1 VPRSGCTVAYLLLL
15 TSAGCL
21 LSSDPIN
28 TAPAVSI
35 ACSQDAFSTVCS
47 QGQDPPKFARKA
59 KVKFQAIA
67 SDPDQSTDTLRFDWY
82 LGKYCNSVVPAQGPS
97 VGQAQFLL
105 LPADLGP
112 GCVAVVVT
120 DSQDATA
127 VATRDFTVVDQPPVA
142 QLDIVPAAGLVL
154 PEPGQPLPLPLYAR
168 ATFTAAQSNDP
179 DDSFEQLDFRWTVS
193 SGTTPIAMPG
203 CPDPS
208 KAPWLCT
215 FATEK
220 AGSYR
225 VELVVNDSQLTSA
238 PAEKAIQV
246 ASDQLP
252 NIVLDLVQPLPPLS
266 PDEPPLPLLAS
277 QPNTFAINRVED
289 DGDPYPSP
297 DPAAPYPTPPAG
309 FLWFYQSGGSPSFDR
324 LSTATGPSL
333 TVPAGTFGA
342 QQTIRLRVEY
352 HDRVTAC
359 QPKTPGC
366 NAVLA
371 ACDPSAAICYSSDL
385 RAQWVTWSVLFR

>member
-1 VPRSGCTVAYLLLL
+1 VPRSGCTVAYLSLL

-28 TAPAVSI
+28 TAPTVSI

-47 QGQDPPKFARKA
+47 QGQDPPKFARKTN
-59 KVKFQAIA
+59 VQFQAVA

-82 LGKYCNSVVPAQGPS
+82 LGKYCNAVVPAQGPS
-97 VGQAQFLL
+97 VGQGHLGL
-105 LPADLGP
+105 IPTDLGP

-120 DSQDATA
+120 DSQSATA
-127 VATRDFTVVDQPPVA
+127 VATRDFTVTDQPPVA
-142 QLDIVPAAGLVL
+142 QLDIVPAAGLAL
-154 PEPGQPLPLPLYAR
+154 PEPGQPLMLPLYAR

-179 DDSFEQLDFRWTVS
+179 DDNSEQLDFLWAVL
-193 SGTTPIAMPG
+193 SGNTPIAMPG

-208 KAPWLCT
+208 KAPWLCS
-215 FATEK
+215 FATDK

-225 VELVVNDSQLTSA
+225 VQLVVSDSILASA

-252 NIVLDLVQPLPPLS
+252 NIVVDLAQPLPPLS

-277 QPNTFAINRVED
+277 QPNTFAISRVED
-289 DGDPYPSP
+289 DGDPFPSS

-309 FLWFYQSGGSPSFDR
+309 FLWLLQSGGSPSFSR
-324 LSTATGPSL
+324 LSTATGPSF
-333 TVPAGTFGA
+333 TVPAGTFQA
-342 QQTIRLRVEY
+342 QQAIRLRVEY

-366 NAVLA
+366 NAVFA

>member
-1 VPRSGCTVAYLLLL
+1 MPRSGCTVAYLSLL

-21 LSSDPIN
+21 LFSDPIN

-35 ACSQDAFSTVCS
+35 ACSQEAFSTVCS
-47 QGQDPPKFARKA
+47 QGQDPPNFARKA
-59 KVKFQAIA
+59 NVQFQAIA

-82 LGKYCNSVVPAQGPS
+82 LGKYCNAVVPAQGPS

-105 LPADLGP
+105 LPTDLGS

-120 DSQDATA
+120 DSQGATA
-127 VATRDFTVVDQPPVA
+127 VASRDFAVVDQPPVA
-142 QLDIVPAAGLVL
+142 QLDIASAAGGVL
-154 PEPGQPLPLPLYAR
+154 PEPGQPLMLPLYAR
-168 ATFTAAQSNDP
+168 ATFTAAESKDP
-179 DDSFEQLDFRWTVS
+179 DDNSEQLDFLWTVL
-193 SGTTPIAMPG
+193 SGNTPIAMPG

-208 KAPWLCT
+208 KAPWLCS
-215 FATEK
+215 FATDK

-225 VELVVNDSQLTSA
+225 VQIVVSDSILASA

-246 ASDQLP
+246 AADQLP
-252 NIVLDLVQPLPPLS
+252 NIVLDFAQPLPPLS
-266 PDEPPLPLLAS
+266 PDDPPLPLVAS
-277 QPNTFAINRVED
+277 QPNTFTVNRVED
-289 DGDPYPSP
+289 DGDPYPSS
-297 DPAAPYPTPPAG
+297 DPATPYPNPPAS

-333 TVPAGTFGA
+333 TVPPGTFGA
-342 QQTIRLRVEY
+342 QQAIRLRVEY

-359 QPKTPGC
+359 QPKTLGC

-371 ACDPSAAICYSSDL
+371 ACDPSATVCYSPDL